1 MIYLAMRALRPAFA
15 LPIAIARSNND
26 RKEQQ
31 VALRQGTVR
40 S

>member
-1 MIYLAMRALRPAFA
+1 MIYLAMRALKPAFA
-15 LPIAIARSNND
+15 LQIAIARSKND

-31 VALRQGTVR
+31 VALRQDPVR